1 MRFNLISNSI
11 KRRHNKI
18 NTHVMYLIHSSQ
30 KTKLYLKQIP
40 NGHDEMATRG
50 RWFLGQYSPK
60 LTSAFDLSSAFVL
73 RYHFFPH
80 FRVFSRK
87 GESGI
92 CLFHVNQCICG
103 RCDSWSRKFWE
114 FDRPIISKD
123 WYHLQN
129 TSLFHVSLLTWYR
142 EYLNTLLVLLSWKKT
157 RMYRIIVYISLRTD
171 KQVNLMAHGT

>member
-60 LTSAFDLSSAFVL
+60 LTSAFDFSSAFVL

-114 FDRPIISKD
+114 FDRPIIIKD
-123 WYHLQN
+123 RYHLRN
-129 TSLFHVSLLTWYR
+129 TSFSPVPGWGSYSQWKSDGICQWFLNQ
-142 EYLNTLLVLLSWKKT
+142 EIPLNTNILGVKL
-157 RMYRIIVYISLRTD
+157 
-171 KQVNLMAHGT
+171 

>member
-60 LTSAFDLSSAFVL
+60 LTSAFDFSSAFVL
-73 RYHFFPH
+73 RYHFVPH
-80 FRVFSRK
+80 FRAFSRK
-87 GESGI
+87 GESGNFLSMSTNVFMGGVIRDLANFESLIDLSSSRIDTI
-92 CLFHVNQCICG
+92 CEIRHCFM
-103 RCDSWSRKFWE
+103 WA
-114 FDRPIISKD
+114 D
-123 WYHLQN
+123 WLGTGN
-129 TSLFHVSLLTWYR
+129 IW
-142 EYLNTLLVLLSWKKT
+142 TLC
-157 RMYRIIVYISLRTD
+157 
-171 KQVNLMAHGT
+171 